1 VPANVPFALSIL
13 DANGHRLG
21 GRHRQWITLKAGEN
35 LECHGCHERNSQ
47 LPHGRLSAQ
56 APSINLGASG
66 GFPFTNAN
74 VNIIAM
80 QGQTMAEAEAM
91 VNGLAELTADLN
103 YEDIWTDTNKSQIN
117 PSVNFTYKLLE
128 SQAPNGSECFDNWT
142 AYCRI
147 QINYVEHIQPLWQL
161 PRQVFD
167 ANTAVLLK
175 DDTCTSCHTPL
186 DENNLAQV
194 PAGQLDLSATVSSDQ
209 PAHLTS
215 YRELFFNDVEQEVI
229 EGILVDKRIEQLD
242 ENLKFLRHANI
253 GGEFMNEADQQRV
266 RTIGQE
272 RISIAGQECN
282 FLTQDEVTNLSI
294 DKGTLTPEERAIINN
309 HIVVTIE
316 MLKTLPFP
324 RHLKNVPEF
333 AGGHHEK
340 MDGTGYPNGLKGEQ
354 MSVQAR
360 IMAIADIFE
369 ALTAV
374 DRPYK
379 EGKKL
384 SEALRI
390 LGFMSKDRHIDP
402 ELFKLFIDRQ
412 LYLKYAADY
421 LEPSQIDEVDPK
433 KIPGYMD
440 N

>member
-1 VPANVPFALSIL
+1 FDFSGTEAFDERTGYHSQSFLTVPLKNHQNDIIGVLQLLNATNIETGKVVPFSKEAQRLTESLASQAAIALT
-13 DANGHRLG
+13 NRRL
-21 GRHRQWITLKAGEN
+21 IDDLK
-35 LECHGCHERNSQ
+35 
-47 LPHGRLSAQ
+47 
-56 APSINLGASG
+56 
-66 GFPFTNAN
+66 T
-74 VNIIAM
+74 
-80 QGQTMAEAEAM
+80 
-91 VNGLAELTADLN
+91 
-103 YEDIWTDTNKSQIN
+103 
-117 PSVNFTYKLLE
+117 LLE
-128 SQAPNGSECFDNWT
+128 SLIQLIATAIDEKSPYTGGHCERVPVLTMLLAEAANDHDSGSLKDFTLDDDDRYELNMAAWLHDCGKITTPEAVVDKATKLQTIFD
-142 AYCRI
+142 RI
-147 QINYVEHIQPLWQL
+147 QLIEARFEILKRDAQIAALEARLANFENSQEIKTVEQI
-161 PRQVFD
+161 D
-167 ANTAVLLK
+167 
-175 DDTCTSCHTPL
+175 S
-186 DENNLAQV
+186 ELAQ
-194 PAGQLDLSATVSSDQ
+194 
-209 PAHLTS
+209 
-215 YRELFFNDVEQEVI
+215 
-229 EGILVDKRIEQLD
+229 RIEQLD

-266 RTIGQE
+266 STIGQE

-282 FLTQDEVTNLSI
+282 FLTQDEIKNLSI